1 MAAPRDAAITVRMTD
16 APIDLMAVLDAV
28 EGRGEGA
35 AVLFVGRVRDHTG
48 DRDVTHLDYEAYG
61 SMAAGEMESLA
72 EQARTEHGAARVA
85 IVHRTG
91 RLEIGEAAVAIAV
104 SSGHRPAAFAAC
116 RWLIDTLKER
126 VPIWKKECFADG
138 EEWISD
144 RP

>member
-1 MAAPRDAAITVRMTD
+1 MATAHTVQLTHET
-16 APIDLMAVLDAV
+16 IDLTAVLDAV
-28 EGRGEGA
+28 EGEAEGA

-48 DRDVTHLDYEAYG
+48 EREVTQLDYDAYG
-61 SMAAGEMESLA
+61 PMALSEMEALA
-72 EQARTEHGAARVA
+72 EEASRTLGAVRVA

-91 RLEIGEAAVAIAV
+91 RLPLGAVAVAIAV

-126 VPIWKKECFADG
+126 VPIWKKEFFADG
-138 EEWISD
+138 SEWISD